1 MEFLDEYIPTN
12 RDIPCYQCK
21 NRKRYPE
28 PPCQSTCEEYIS
40 WSRKR
45 EEAKREKEKDRLMY
59 DYEHDR
65 VTKNLRKSK

>member
-1 MEFLDEYIPTN
+1 MGG
-12 RDIPCYQCK
+12 K
-21 NRKRYPE
+21 
-28 PPCQSTCEEYIS
+28 PCQSTCEEYIS